1 MGTQTKRIRYQYDS
15 RGNRSALID
24 HDGGRFTYTYDA
36 VNRITQVQNPQG
48 TAPAIRTATTDGGR
62 SRSWPMAPG
71 PRSRTIRPAI

>member
-1 MGTQTKRIRYQYDS
+1 MGSQIKRIRYQFDS

-48 TAPAIRTATTDGGR
+48 DRTSYAYLCSCQPA
-62 SRSWPMAPG
+62 
-71 PRSRTIRPAI
+71 